1 MACRWRKDDDDEL
14 LYRIQPSDKPFA
26 PLGFRRHP
34 SDIFFCHSSDCGNS
48 PSLPLFSFFC
58 SISDRTTRAL
68 PSTHRSAAI
77 MSDHHSDDG
86 QHASAP
92 SYSNRSFGRLQIFHP
107 ISLLLLVASL
117 ALTTLVVSPTMN
129 TVAGWHPTF
138 FNPNETWL
146 LGYWALLLLLQ
157 VGTALSVVL
166 ASGQRT
172 KVSVVARY
180 TLMHVKEV
188 MHVKEG
194 GWLILM
200 NPIASLFETQ
210 ALMTNG
216 ISLWL
221 PISNLLIAIWAPLFI
236 LNQRPAFMAG
246 EVAIG
251 LAMLMLLISTLVTG
265 ILQSYRPTWKRPIE
279 WLLVHTP
286 VRMFLA
292 VLLQV
297 DFWQQGYIALG
308 LADEGAHSLKRT
320 VWPTFIIV
328 VSTGVASALWTFAT
342 TDIAFGAATIYL
354 QLAMLF
360 HRKVANHRPAEIF
373 AAHILSIALVGTA
386 LLAGTA
392 WGRLTSRQ
400 EGRIALPI
408 DPHEEAA
415 VAQAEVEA
423 EAAEQR
429 AKARRDEAER
439 LRGEGGH
446 GGSSSS
452 STSRRDGEPTP
463 SQLERGENVASPK
476 KKGGSEDGPAVTR
489 KLGSK

>member
-1 MACRWRKDDDDEL
+1 
-14 LYRIQPSDKPFA
+14 
-26 PLGFRRHP
+26 
-34 SDIFFCHSSDCGNS
+34 
-48 PSLPLFSFFC
+48 
-58 SISDRTTRAL
+58 
-68 PSTHRSAAI
+68 

-172 KVSVVARY
+172 K
-180 TLMHVKEV
+180 
-188 MHVKEG
+188 
-194 GWLILM
+194 
-200 NPIASLFETQ
+200 

-221 PISNLLIAIWAPLFI
+221 PISNILIAIWAPLFI